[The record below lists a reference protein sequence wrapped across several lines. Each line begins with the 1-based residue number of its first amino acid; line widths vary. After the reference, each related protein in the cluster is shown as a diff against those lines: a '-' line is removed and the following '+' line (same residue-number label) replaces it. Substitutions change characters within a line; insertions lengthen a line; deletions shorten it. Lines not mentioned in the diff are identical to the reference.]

1 LELWVKEDLDDVLEL
16 ELEMDSLADELL
28 EEEDDDDVDDID
40 DPEEVESDDEDELTT
55 DVDEAEDD
63 WYVVVLGVMEEAIEL
78 ESDV

>member
-1 LELWVKEDLDDVLEL
+1 VNVLELNAEEDLDDVLEL
-16 ELEMDSLADELL
+16 ELEKDTLADNLL
-28 EEEDDDDVDDID
+28 KEED
-40 DPEEVESDDEDELTT
+40 DDEDELTT